1 MWKTATTGA
10 KLRKQ
15 SHTTPEA
22 RSAAQQERIKA
33 GTRAKIKAR
42 GRKGARQYLVS
53 GVLWGIIKREIQ
65 SASGVLSLHPH
76 NGSKVL
82 SGSILNIIVEVLQL
96 QMSRRGHWRKSK
108 ACAFKRLHMQKSLYS
123 ALSRLALFTM
133 SLEMKHSTCFS
144 SKLAFLLDKSRGL
157 HVIIQAANKNQGP
170 VDVQQ
175 ETALQLRADF

>member
-1 MWKTATTGA
+1 M
-10 KLRKQ
+10 
-15 SHTTPEA
+15 
-22 RSAAQQERIKA
+22 
-33 GTRAKIKAR
+33 
-42 GRKGARQYLVS
+42 S
-53 GVLWGIIKREIQ
+53 GGLWGIIKREIQ
-65 SASGVLSLHPH
+65 GASGVLSLHPH

-82 SGSILNIIVEVLQL
+82 SRSILNIIVEVLQL

-108 ACAFKRLHMQKSLYS
+108 ACAFKRLHMQKS

-144 SKLAFLLDKSRGL
+144 SKLAFLLDKSSGL